1 MYIAILYESLTGHV
15 KAMAEGV
22 AEGVRAAGV
31 EAKLIPVAEATL
43 EDVKNAAGCIMG
55 SYTSYGILAG
65 RLKSFLDRTVEIHG
79 KLEGKV
85 GGAFASSGGVGG
97 GTETTVISILQTM
110 LVHGMVIQ
118 GNVISPHFG
127 PVAMDEKPDEQKTLE
142 ACRYLGQRVATLAKK
157 LNP

>member
-1 MYIAILYESLTGHV
+1 MYIAIVYESLTGHV
-15 KAMAEGV
+15 TAMAEGV

-31 EAKLIPVAEATL
+31 EAKVIPVAQATL
-43 EDVKNAAGCIMG
+43 EDVENAAGCIMG

-65 RLKSFLDRTVEIHG
+65 RLKSFLDKTFKIHG
-79 KLEGKV
+79 RLEGKV

-97 GTETTVISILQTM
+97 GNETTVISILQAM

-118 GNVISPHFG
+118 GQANSPHFG
-127 PVAMDEKPDEQKTLE
+127 PVAIDERPDEPKTLA
-142 ACRYLGQRVATLAKK
+142 ACRALGQRVAQLAKK